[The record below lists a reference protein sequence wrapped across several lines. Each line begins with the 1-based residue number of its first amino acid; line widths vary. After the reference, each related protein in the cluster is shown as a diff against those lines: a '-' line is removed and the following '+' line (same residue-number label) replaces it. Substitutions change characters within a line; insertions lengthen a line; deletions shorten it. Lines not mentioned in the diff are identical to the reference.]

1 MEILNA
7 EIKSNIGEVTE
18 GVDKASTATKELSK
32 NTKDAGE
39 SAKKAGKGFGTL
51 VKSLGIIGLLAAAFK
66 ALKEAMGQN
75 QRVIDILNTAM
86 TSVSIVFND
95 FFKFIEGNIG
105 TIIGYFK
112 ALFEDPGT
120 KVKELGDAIKQGL
133 VDRFNEFLEVM
144 GLVGKAFGELIRGEF
159 GQAFDSIK
167 EAGKQTVDVWTGVDD
182 SFEKV
187 TETIKGYVTET
198 INQAVAI
205 TETTK
210 AAGRAAVEFAKLN
223 AQFLKEAE
231 EQRQI
236 RDDETKTFAERIA
249 ANNELNKILEKQ
261 QKLQREQVQIGID
274 AAQLQYNNNKSEE
287 NWLALQTEKNA
298 MLELEEAI
306 TGQLSEQKTNQV
318 SLEKEL
324 GEVKNEVL
332 LEGLEGIELELSEL
346 KRAYELKLLMADKA
360 GMDDAAIT
368 AKYEKEKAGIVKSY
382 QKEVV
387 KWSEMSSDEQLGIA
401 SDTAGQMATIM
412 GEQTEAGKAFAI
424 IQATIDTFAS
434 AQAAY
439 KAVVGI
445 YPVGPVLAPIAAAAA
460 VAAGMANIRAIQGA
474 GGGGGGGGGGI
485 SAGGGA
491 PAAAPPSPQ
500 MMSGSFDLTGGE
512 AIEPTRA
519 YVVSDDITNS
529 QNGLEIIRRR
539 ATI

>member
-1 MEILNA
+1 
-7 EIKSNIGEVTE
+7 
-18 GVDKASTATKELSK
+18 
-32 NTKDAGE
+32 
-39 SAKKAGKGFGTL
+39 
-51 VKSLGIIGLLAAAFK
+51 
-66 ALKEAMGQN
+66 
-75 QRVIDILNTAM
+75 
-86 TSVSIVFND
+86 
-95 FFKFIEGNIG
+95 
-105 TIIGYFK
+105 
-112 ALFEDPGT
+112 
-120 KVKELGDAIKQGL
+120 
-133 VDRFNEFLEVM
+133 
-144 GLVGKAFGELIRGEF
+144 
-159 GQAFDSIK
+159 
-167 EAGKQTVDVWTGVDD
+167 
-182 SFEKV
+182 
-187 TETIKGYVTET
+187 
-198 INQAVAI
+198 
-205 TETTK
+205 
-210 AAGRAAVEFAKLN
+210 
-223 AQFLKEAE
+223 
-231 EQRQI
+231 
-236 RDDETKTFAERIA
+236 
-249 ANNELNKILEKQ
+249 
-261 QKLQREQVQIGID
+261 
-274 AAQLQYNNNKSEE
+274 
-287 NWLALQTEKNA
+287 
-298 MLELEEAI
+298 
-306 TGQLSEQKTNQV
+306 
-318 SLEKEL
+318 
-324 GEVKNEVL
+324 
-332 LEGLEGIELELSEL
+332 
-346 KRAYELKLLMADKA
+346 MADKA